1 MPSLPADTVLTA
13 FRTAGFDFVTGVPCS
28 YLTPLIDA
36 VIGSPQMRYVPAANE
51 GDAIAIAARD
61 LALAGQPP
69 GAGRRLLLED
79 VVAVHLAPHDLAGT
93 GDLVALLRTGVRL
106 HLGHRGSPAGGRG
119 SVRGR
124 VSGGVDRRDLD
135 LGGRGVGGDHVGGFR
150 TVVEGINKV
159 YKHVRPNRQNPRGGR
174 LSIEMPIDAS
184 NVLLV
189 NPELGRGVRTGVR
202 INEAGDKVRFCKKT
216 GKELSVVRP
225 AKKK

>member
-1 MPSLPADTVLTA
+1 MH
-13 FRTAGFDFVTGVPCS
+13 
-28 YLTPLIDA
+28 IKK
-36 VIGSPQMRYVPAANE
+36 
-51 GDAIAIAARD
+51 
-61 LALAGQPP
+61 
-69 GAGRRLLLED
+69 
-79 VVAVHLAPHDLAGT
+79 
-93 GDLVALLRTGVRL
+93 GDLVEVIAGKDRSRGEKRSIARVLRVLTDEGKV
-106 HLGHRGSPAGGRG
+106 
-119 SVRGR
+119 
-124 VSGGVDRRDLD
+124 
-135 LGGRGVGGDHVGGFR
+135 
-150 TVVEGINKV
+150 VVEGINKV